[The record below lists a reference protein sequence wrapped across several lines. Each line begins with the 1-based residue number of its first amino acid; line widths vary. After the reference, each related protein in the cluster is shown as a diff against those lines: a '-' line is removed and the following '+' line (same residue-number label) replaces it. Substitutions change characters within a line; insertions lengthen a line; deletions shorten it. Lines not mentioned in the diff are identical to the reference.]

1 MCSILHPIRNVAAS
15 QQPSSPVLVR
25 FQQVVLRSC
34 TVSHVVIC
42 MYIHGT
48 VGRSRG
54 RRSIVMFPSLP
65 SEEANRA
72 RMNRDGHSS
81 HTAPSSPVQH
91 SYGWP
96 RLTDTAY
103 GAALV
108 LVPVLLCCCWFA
120 SMCSVWLDRP
130 PINAALEFHR
140 HSSGRLLVAG
150 ESGGRIT
157 APFD

>member
-1 MCSILHPIRNVAAS
+1 MLVLMLMLNLTHWLSRGNLHVHTRYSREEPREEEEHRDVPLAAS
-15 QQPSSPVLVR
+15 K
-25 FQQVVLRSC
+25 
-34 TVSHVVIC
+34 
-42 MYIHGT
+42 
-48 VGRSRG
+48 
-54 RRSIVMFPSLP
+54 
-65 SEEANRA
+65 EANRA
-72 RMNRDGHSS
+72 RMNRDGTSS

-108 LVPVLLCCCWFA
+108 LVPVLLCSCWFA

>member
-1 MCSILHPIRNVAAS
+1 MLVLVLMLMLNLTHSLSRGNLHVHTRYSREEPREEEHRDVPLAAS
-15 QQPSSPVLVR
+15 K
-25 FQQVVLRSC
+25 
-34 TVSHVVIC
+34 
-42 MYIHGT
+42 
-48 VGRSRG
+48 
-54 RRSIVMFPSLP
+54 
-65 SEEANRA
+65 EANRA

-108 LVPVLLCCCWFA
+108 LVPVLRCCCWFA